1 MDIQPLLIAQ
11 FHFRGVEKLNL
22 IRHREY
28 QMLHQ
33 DMRAPLQST
42 QDATQDDRRPM
53 ELAMMDLQ
61 ALQLS
66 IVQNRVDLFYMFHPH
81 LRPATDHQAFGEI
94 KLSKN

>member
-1 MDIQPLLIAQ
+1 
-11 FHFRGVEKLNL
+11 
-22 IRHREY
+22 
-28 QMLHQ
+28 MLHLN
-33 DMRAPLQST
+33 MYAPLQST

-81 LRPATDHQAFGEI
+81 LQPVASHQVFDETG
-94 KLSKN
+94 LSKN

>member
-1 MDIQPLLIAQ
+1 M
-11 FHFRGVEKLNL
+11 
-22 IRHREY
+22 Y
-28 QMLHQ
+28 
-33 DMRAPLQST
+33 APLQST

-81 LRPATDHQAFGEI
+81 LRPVASHQVFDETE
-94 KLSKN
+94 LSKN